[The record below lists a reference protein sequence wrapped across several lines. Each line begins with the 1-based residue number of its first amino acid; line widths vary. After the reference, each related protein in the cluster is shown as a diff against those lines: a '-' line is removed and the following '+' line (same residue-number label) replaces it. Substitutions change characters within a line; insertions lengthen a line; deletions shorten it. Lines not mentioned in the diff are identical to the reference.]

1 MGIWPAS
8 KGPDSLLTQNT
19 KISFA
24 IVFLFVLGGLIFM
37 NTRDSGGP
45 VNSDAAENPKTV
57 RADSH
62 MLSTAEDDKV
72 NLVEFLDFECEA
84 CKAQFPTMERIRE
97 EYDGRINFVVRYFP
111 LSGHGNA
118 ENAARAV
125 EAASKQDAFEEMY
138 VKMYETQSEWG
149 ESQDSKEDLF
159 VEFARELG
167 LDEAQ
172 FVADVNDPKTAE
184 RIAKDQQDG
193 VGLGVQGTPTIFLND
208 EELPSMPPYEL
219 LKERI
224 DALLAE

>member
-1 MGIWPAS
+1 M
-8 KGPDSLLTQNT
+8 TQNT
-19 KISFA
+19 KVTFA
-24 IVFLFVLGGLIFM
+24 VVSLFVLGGLIFM

-84 CKAQFPTMERIRE
+84 CKAQFPVMERIRE
-97 EYDGRINFVVRYFP
+97 EYEGRINFVVRYFP

-138 VKMYETQSEWG
+138 VKMYETQTSWG
-149 ESQDSKEDLF
+149 EQRVPLDDLF
-159 VEFARELG
+159 RQFAADLG
-167 LDEAQ
+167 LDMDQYDADYASEEVAQ
-172 FVADVNDPKTAE
+172 RVQRDVDDGTA
-184 RIAKDQQDG
+184 
-193 VGLGVQGTPTIFLND
+193 LGVQGTPTFFLD
-208 EELPSMPPYEL
+208 G
-219 LKERI
+219 ERLQPASAQDFE
-224 DALLAE
+224 DAIIEALAE

>member
-1 MGIWPAS
+1 M
-8 KGPDSLLTQNT
+8 TQNA

-24 IVFLFVLGGLIFM
+24 LVFLFVLGGIVFATTRSGPA
-37 NTRDSGGP
+37 NTE
-45 VNSDAAENPKTV
+45 AADNPKVV

-62 MLSTAEDDKV
+62 KLSTAENDKV

-84 CKAQFPTMERIRE
+84 CLAQFPIMERIRE

-111 LSGHGNA
+111 LAGHGNG

-125 EAASKQDAFEEMY
+125 EAAAQQDAFEPMY
-138 VKMYETQSEWG
+138 KKMYETQGEWG
-149 ESQDSKEDLF
+149 ESQDSKAELF
-159 VEFARELG
+159 VEFAKELG

-184 RIAKDQQDG
+184 RVAKDQRDG

>member
-1 MGIWPAS
+1 
-8 KGPDSLLTQNT
+8 LTQNT
-19 KISFA
+19 KVTFA
-24 IVFLFVLGGLIFM
+24 VVFLFVLGGLIFM

-45 VNSDAAENPKTV
+45 VNSDAAENTKTV

-84 CKAQFPTMERIRE
+84 CKAQFPVMERIRE
-97 EYDGRINFVVRYFP
+97 EYEGRINFVVRYFP

-138 VKMYETQSEWG
+138 VKMYETQTEWG
-149 ESQDSKEDLF
+149 ESQDSKEDIF

>member
-1 MGIWPAS
+1 MS
-8 KGPDSLLTQNT
+8 QNT
-19 KISFA
+19 KVSFA
-24 IVFLFVLGGLIFM
+24 VVFLFVLGGLIFV

-84 CKAQFPTMERIRE
+84 CKAQFPVMEQIRE
-97 EYDGRINFVVRYFP
+97 EYEGRINFVVRYFP

-125 EAASKQDAFEEMY
+125 EAASRQDAFEEMY

-159 VEFARELG
+159 VEFAGELG

>member
-1 MGIWPAS
+1 M
-8 KGPDSLLTQNT
+8 TQNI
-19 KISFA
+19 KISIA
-24 IVFLFVLGGLIFM
+24 LVFVVVLGGIVFA
-37 NTRDSGGP
+37 TTVGG
-45 VNSDAAENPKTV
+45 SDESEAAADPKTV

-62 MLSTAEDDKV
+62 RLSTAENDKV

-84 CKAQFPTMERIRE
+84 CLAQFPIMERIRE

-111 LSGHGNA
+111 LAGHGNG

-125 EAASKQDAFEEMY
+125 EAAARQDAFEPMY
-138 VKMYETQSEWG
+138 KKMYETQSEWG
-149 ESQDSKEDLF
+149 ESQESKAELF

-167 LDEAQ
+167 LDEAR

-184 RIAKDQQDG
+184 RVAKDQKDG
-193 VGLGVQGTPTIFLND
+193 IGLGVQGTPTIFLNE

>member
-1 MGIWPAS
+1 M
-8 KGPDSLLTQNT
+8 TQNT
-19 KISFA
+19 KATFA
-24 IVFLFVLGGLIFM
+24 VVFLFELGGLIVV

-62 MLSTAEDDKV
+62 MLTTAEDDKV

-84 CKAQFPTMERIRE
+84 CRAQFPTMERIRE
-97 EYDGRINFVVRYFP
+97 EYEGRINFVVRYFP
-111 LSGHGNA
+111 LSGHANA
-118 ENAARAV
+118 ENAALAV
-125 EAASKQDAFEEMY
+125 EAASKQGAFEEMY

-167 LDEAQ
+167 LDDAQ

>member
-1 MGIWPAS
+1 M
-8 KGPDSLLTQNT
+8 TQNT
-19 KISFA
+19 KVTFA
-24 IVFLFVLGGLIFM
+24 VVFLFVLGGLIFM

-97 EYDGRINFVVRYFP
+97 EYEGRINFVVRYFP

>member
-1 MGIWPAS
+1 
-8 KGPDSLLTQNT
+8 LTQNT
-19 KISFA
+19 KVTFA
-24 IVFLFVLGGLIFM
+24 VVFLFVLGGLIFM

-84 CKAQFPTMERIRE
+84 CKAQFPVMERIRE
-97 EYDGRINFVVRYFP
+97 EYEGRINFVVRYFP

-138 VKMYETQSEWG
+138 VKMYETQTEWG

-224 DALLAE
+224 DALLTE

>member
-1 MGIWPAS
+1 M
-8 KGPDSLLTQNT
+8 TQNT
-19 KISFA
+19 KATFA
-24 IVFLFVLGGLIFM
+24 VVFLFVLGGLIFV

-62 MLSTAEDDKV
+62 MLTTAEDHKV

-84 CKAQFPTMERIRE
+84 CRAQFPTMERIRE
-97 EYDGRINFVVRYFP
+97 EYEGRINFVVRYFP
-111 LSGHGNA
+111 LSGHANA
-118 ENAARAV
+118 ENAALAV
-125 EAASKQDAFEEMY
+125 EAASKQGAFEEMY

-167 LDEAQ
+167 LDDAQ

>member
-1 MGIWPAS
+1 
-8 KGPDSLLTQNT
+8 LTQNT
-19 KISFA
+19 KVTFA
-24 IVFLFVLGGLIFM
+24 VVFLFVLGGLIFV

-84 CKAQFPTMERIRE
+84 CRAQFPTMERIRE
-97 EYDGRINFVVRYFP
+97 EYEGRINFVVRYFP
-111 LSGHGNA
+111 LSGHVNA

-125 EAASKQDAFEEMY
+125 EAASKQGAFEEMY

-149 ESQDSKEDLF
+149 ESQDSKEYLF

-167 LDEAQ
+167 LDDAQ

>member
-1 MGIWPAS
+1 M
-8 KGPDSLLTQNT
+8 TQNT
-19 KISFA
+19 KVTFA
-24 IVFLFVLGGLIFM
+24 VVSLFVLGGLIFM

-84 CKAQFPTMERIRE
+84 CKAQFPVMERIRE
-97 EYDGRINFVVRYFP
+97 EYEGRINFVVRYFP

-167 LDEAQ
+167 LDEAK

>member
-1 MGIWPAS
+1 M
-8 KGPDSLLTQNT
+8 TQNT
-19 KISFA
+19 KVTFA
-24 IVFLFVLGGLIFM
+24 VIFLFVLGGLIFM

-45 VNSDAAENPKTV
+45 VNADAAENPKTV

-84 CKAQFPTMERIRE
+84 CKAQFPVMERIRE
-97 EYDGRINFVVRYFP
+97 EYEGRINFVVRYFP

-224 DALLAE
+224 DALLSE

>member
-1 MGIWPAS
+1 M
-8 KGPDSLLTQNT
+8 TQNT
-19 KISFA
+19 KVTFA
-24 IVFLFVLGGLIFM
+24 VIFLFVLGGLIFM

-84 CKAQFPTMERIRE
+84 CKAQFPVMERIRE
-97 EYDGRINFVVRYFP
+97 EYEGRINFVVRYFP

>member
-1 MGIWPAS
+1 
-8 KGPDSLLTQNT
+8 
-19 KISFA
+19 
-24 IVFLFVLGGLIFM
+24 M

-84 CKAQFPTMERIRE
+84 CKAQFPVMERIRE
-97 EYDGRINFVVRYFP
+97 EYEGRINFVVRYFP

-224 DALLAE
+224 DALLSE

>member
-1 MGIWPAS
+1 M
-8 KGPDSLLTQNT
+8 TQNT
-19 KISFA
+19 KVTFA
-24 IVFLFVLGGLIFM
+24 VIFLFVLGGLIFM

-84 CKAQFPTMERIRE
+84 CKAQFPVMERIRE
-97 EYDGRINFVVRYFP
+97 EYEGRINFVVRYFP

-224 DALLAE
+224 DALLSE

>member
-1 MGIWPAS
+1 M
-8 KGPDSLLTQNT
+8 TQNT
-19 KISFA
+19 KATFA
-24 IVFLFVLGGLIFM
+24 VVFLFVLGGLIFV

-62 MLSTAEDDKV
+62 MLTTAEDDKV

-84 CKAQFPTMERIRE
+84 CRAQFPTMERIRE
-97 EYDGRINFVVRYFP
+97 EYEGRINFVVRYFP
-111 LSGHGNA
+111 LSGHANA
-118 ENAARAV
+118 ENAALAV
-125 EAASKQDAFEEMY
+125 EAASKQGAFEEMY

-167 LDEAQ
+167 LDDAQ

>member
-1 MGIWPAS
+1 M
-8 KGPDSLLTQNT
+8 TQNA

-24 IVFLFVLGGLIFM
+24 IVFLFVLGALTFVI
-37 NTRDSGGP
+37 TRDGGETTEA
-45 VNSDAAENPKTV
+45 SADPKTV

-84 CKAQFPTMERIRE
+84 CKAQFPIMEQIRE
-97 EYDGRINFVVRYFP
+97 EYAGRINFVVRYFP
-111 LSGHGNA
+111 LPGHGNA
-118 ENAARAV
+118 DNAARAV
-125 EAASKQDAFEEMY
+125 EAAAQQDAFEEMY
-138 VKMYETQSEWG
+138 MKMYETQEQWG
-149 ESQDSKEDLF
+149 ESQDSKEELF
-159 VEFARELG
+159 VEFAEELG
-167 LDEAQ
+167 LDKAR

-208 EELPSMPPYEL
+208 EQLPSMPPYEL

-224 DALLAE
+224 DALLQE

>member
-1 MGIWPAS
+1 M
-8 KGPDSLLTQNT
+8 
-19 KISFA
+19 
-24 IVFLFVLGGLIFM
+24 
-37 NTRDSGGP
+37 
-45 VNSDAAENPKTV
+45 NSDAAENPKTV

-84 CKAQFPTMERIRE
+84 CKAQFPVMERIRE
-97 EYDGRINFVVRYFP
+97 EYEGRINFVVRYFP

-167 LDEAQ
+167 LDEAK

>member
-1 MGIWPAS
+1 
-8 KGPDSLLTQNT
+8 LTQNT
-19 KISFA
+19 KVTFA
-24 IVFLFVLGGLIFM
+24 VVFLFVLGGLIFV

-45 VNSDAAENPKTV
+45 VSSDAAENPKTV

-62 MLSTAEDDKV
+62 MLTTAEDDKV

-84 CKAQFPTMERIRE
+84 CRAQFPTMERIRE
-97 EYDGRINFVVRYFP
+97 EYEGRINFVVRYFP
-111 LSGHGNA
+111 LSGHVNA

-125 EAASKQDAFEEMY
+125 EAASKQGAFEEMY

-167 LDEAQ
+167 LDDAQ

>member
-1 MGIWPAS
+1 
-8 KGPDSLLTQNT
+8 LTQNT
-19 KISFA
+19 KISLA
-24 IVFLFVLGGLIFM
+24 IVFLFVLGGLVFV
-37 NTRDSGGP
+37 NTRDGGGP
-45 VNSDAAENPKTV
+45 GSSDAAENAKTV

-62 MLSTAEDDKV
+62 MLSIAEDDKV

-84 CKAQFPTMERIRE
+84 CRAQFPVMERIRE

-111 LSGHGNA
+111 LPGHANA

-125 EAASKQDAFEEMY
+125 EAASKQGAFEEMY

-184 RIAKDQQDG
+184 RVAKDQQDG